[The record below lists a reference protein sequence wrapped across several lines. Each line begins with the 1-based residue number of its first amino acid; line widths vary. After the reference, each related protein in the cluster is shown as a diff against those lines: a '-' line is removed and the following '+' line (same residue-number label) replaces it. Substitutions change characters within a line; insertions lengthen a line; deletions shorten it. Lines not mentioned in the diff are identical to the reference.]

1 MRFRL
6 GLLAVALMVSTSQ
19 KASASEEVVPQV
31 QGAER
36 FLALK
41 TQDETWKVLFL
52 SEQSRERRVE
62 VEALRSKL
70 LKLTVKHDESEEVHA
85 IGGPLRKR
93 FYTLCLGSTL
103 SLGDE
108 ELLVGWRGFLDSTRM
123 MGSQS
128 WHWFWYGVSV
138 WGRY

>member
-1 MRFRL
+1 MKFGC

-19 KASASEEVVPQV
+19 KASASEEVVSQAR
-31 QGAER
+31 GTER
-36 FLALK
+36 FLALS

-52 SEQSRERRVE
+52 SEQSREQRVE
-62 VEALRSKL
+62 VEALQAKL
-70 LKLTVKHDESEEVHA
+70 MRLTVKYDQREGVHA
-85 IGGPLRKR
+85 IGGALRKR

-103 SLGDE
+103 SHRDE
-108 ELLVGWRGFLDSTRM
+108 KLLVGWSGFLDSTRM

-128 WHWFWYGVSV
+128 WHWFWYGISV

>member
-1 MRFRL
+1 MRFCIGCL
-6 GLLAVALMVSTSQ
+6 VVALMVSTSR
-19 KASASEEVVPQV
+19 KASASEEVVSQLR
-31 QGAER
+31 GTEK
-36 FLALK
+36 FLELS

-52 SEQSRERRVE
+52 SEQSSERRVE
-62 VEALRSKL
+62 VEALQAKL
-70 LKLTVKHDESEEVHA
+70 MRLTMKYDESEGVHA
-85 IGGPLRKR
+85 IGGALQKR

-103 SLGDE
+103 SLRDD
-108 ELLVGWRGFLDSTRM
+108 ELLVGWSGFLDSTRM

>member
-1 MRFRL
+1 MRFCF
-6 GLLAVALMVSTSQ
+6 GLLAIALMLSTSQ
-19 KASASEEVVPQV
+19 EASASEEVVSQL

-36 FLALK
+36 FLARS

-62 VEALRSKL
+62 VEALQAKL
-70 LKLTVKHDESEEVHA
+70 MRLTMKYDESEGVHA
-85 IGGPLRKR
+85 IGGALRKR

-103 SLGDE
+103 SLRDE
-108 ELLVGWRGFLDSTRM
+108 ELLVGWSGFLDSTRM